1 MRSAVRFLIFALIS
15 AVALVGVAPLLAQQ
29 IRYEDFSSIANLQ
42 LNGSSHQATWQGLQV
57 LRLTDGPLPG
67 GGNAQTAT
75 TYSTYKQQVAAGFTG
90 WIEFQMHNPIKCC
103 APADGVAL
111 IIQNSNATDG
121 TMGAS
126 GSGISALGA
135 GNGGVG
141 YAGINNSLA
150 IEFDIFGD
158 PWDPTSNHV
167 AVQSCGQNFNSPVHL
182 PGDYTIGNNHH
193 VESCLIQQAIY
204 TPATKIGPNCPGFN
218 ICTNGPVNQVVIEYT
233 APQGQ
238 GSGTLSIWLNPPLI
252 PDTHTPKP
260 GTPPTITLPYTI
272 NDPSYGLSLDRLG
285 CNPTDQ
291 KCGYAWVGLTASQP
305 SNGTAQDIL
314 QWEFTPHNIQIIK
327 KVIQD
332 GGIPTTF
339 PFGAH
344 EMDTTYPS
352 GFQNP
357 DNISMIVQATPW
369 DPNTFFKQRLLGTQ
383 FANEACVTYLQ
394 TGGQCIVYSV
404 TCQDQNHNPVTC
416 PAEPLCSPQQLDQ
429 CIDIQSSFTTND
441 PITSTNADFLE
452 ADPIG
457 SNNWTSIFFS
467 YDPHDYDGVISGKG
481 KGFSDIVATFQRN
494 KR

>member
-1 MRSAVRFLIFALIS
+1 MVRFLAVES
-15 AVALVGVAPLLAQQ
+15 A
-29 IRYEDFSSIANLQ
+29 E
-42 LNGSSHQATWQGLQV
+42 
-57 LRLTDGPLPG
+57 
-67 GGNAQTAT
+67 TAT
-75 TYSTYKQQVAAGFTG
+75 TYSTYKQQVAAGFTA
-90 WIEFQMHNPIKCC
+90 WIEFQMHNPTKCC
-103 APADGVAL
+103 APGDGLAL

-141 YAGINNSLA
+141 YAGINDSLA
-150 IEFDIFGD
+150 IEFDIHGD

-167 AVQSCGQNFNSPVHL
+167 AVQSCGPNFNTPVHL
-182 PGDYTIGNNHH
+182 PGDYTIGDNHH
-193 VESCLIQQAIY
+193 VESCLLFQSQQAIY
-204 TPATKIGPNCPGFN
+204 SPATKIGPNCPGFN
-218 ICTNGPVNQVVIEYT
+218 ICANGPVNQVVIEYT
-233 APQGQ
+233 APQGSLP
-238 GSGTLSIWLNPPLI
+238 GNLSIWLNPPLI

-260 GTPPTITLPYTI
+260 GTPPTISLAYTI
-272 NDPSYGLSLDRLG
+272 NDPDHGLSLDRLG

-339 PFGAH
+339 PFGGH

-369 DPNTFFKQRLLGTQ
+369 DQNTFFKQRLLGTQ

-416 PAEPLCSPQQLDQ
+416 PSEPLCSPQQLDQ
-429 CIDIQSSFTTND
+429 CIDIKSSFTSSD

-457 SNNWTSIFFS
+457 SNNWTSIFYS
-467 YDPHDYDGVISGKG
+467 YDPNDYDGVISGKG